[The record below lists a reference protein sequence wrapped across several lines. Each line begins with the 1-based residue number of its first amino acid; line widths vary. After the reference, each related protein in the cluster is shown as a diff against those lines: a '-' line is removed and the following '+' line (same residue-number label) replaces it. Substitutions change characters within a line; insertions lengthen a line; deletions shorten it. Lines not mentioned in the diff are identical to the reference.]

1 MFKELYVSK
10 RNIVIKL
17 IKTTQEKTSKV
28 NMIIGNMFCVFILT
42 LIFAVNINGQ
52 GQLIFL
58 SRIELFSVEKLLT
71 KVRRLYL
78 CLRISQFF
86 IQKCYAR
93 CEFQINQTN

>member
-1 MFKELYVSK
+1 
-10 RNIVIKL
+10 
-17 IKTTQEKTSKV
+17 
-28 NMIIGNMFCVFILT
+28 MIIGNMICVFILT

-58 SRIELFSVEKLLT
+58 SRIELFLAEKLLLI

-93 CEFQINQTN
+93 CEF